1 MIGIGFFAQWAILS
15 NITNGIIIFLIF
27 PHKIGD
33 YIKILD
39 KEYDY
44 QGTIE
49 DIKTFQVTI
58 RTTLGEMVT
67 NPNSLMLQKGVSVLK
82 PEEIDLVDI
91 LINHGEKIED
101 LADDK
106 NVKEQSLD

>member
-1 MIGIGFFAQWAILS
+1 
-15 NITNGIIIFLIF
+15 
-27 PHKIGD
+27 
-33 YIKILD
+33 
-39 KEYDY
+39 
-44 QGTIE
+44 
-49 DIKTFQVTI
+49 
-58 RTTLGEMVT
+58 MVT
-67 NPNSLMLQKGVSVLK
+67 NPTSLMLQKGVSVLK